1 MIEEN
6 KTGKRE
12 KQIARGKGTL
22 QKKEKKGM
30 TTVTHGISCY
40 LLDCCDDGPVHVHD
54 RGYDHV

>member
-22 QKKEKKGM
+22 QKKKKVPKMAFQISNQEKRNDD
-30 TTVTHGISCY
+30 SYAWY
-40 LLDCCDDGPVHVHD
+40 LLLPAGLL
-54 RGYDHV
+54 